1 MDSRGLGA
9 YGLRVEAGIYGI
21 FDGSLF
27 TIDDTTDGNLH
38 NLAGITSTPNK
49 CFFNLKFVYHSSPIH
64 LIALPSFDS
73 ASLSGQLNVFLKNI
87 FPSYFIDF
95 EYDGFECV
103 KLYHV
108 CWICTITSWIELDKK
123 R

>member
-38 NLAGITSTPNK
+38 ITSIPNK
-49 CFFNLKFVYHSSPIH
+49 CFFNLKFVYHSSPIP
-64 LIALPSFDS
+64 LMP
-73 ASLSGQLNVFLKNI
+73 